1 MASNRSIFEQLL
13 DKYDSTLAEAFF
25 QGIDAIK
32 SQITLRIV
40 VERLERGDI
49 AGAIDAMQIE
59 QEAFSALE
67 IALREAYNAG
77 GVSFVENLPKLKDP
91 EGNRVIWRFGVRDYA
106 GEAFLRDHSAQMV
119 TRIVEDQRVAVRQ
132 ALETGLSEGR
142 NSRSTALDVVG
153 RINRVTGKRE
163 GGIIGL
169 TSPQERF
176 VASARAELLSG
187 NPELLR
193 NYLTR
198 QRRDKRFDRTVMAAI
213 REGKPISAEML
224 GRMVGR
230 YSDRLLQLRGEML
243 ARTETM
249 MAIGTARE
257 NAMRQQIDAGKVASQ
272 DVQKIWRSAADGRVR
287 HTHRVLN
294 GQAISFEAAF
304 QSVSGARLRFPGD
317 PDAPINEIS
326 GCRCHLE
333 YKVDYFA
340 SVVRQY
346 RAA

>member
-13 DKYDSTLAEAFF
+13 DKYDAALAEAFF

-40 VERLERGDI
+40 VERLEKGDV
-49 AGAIDAMQIE
+49 AGAIEAIQLDRD
-59 QEAFSALE
+59 AFSALE
-67 IALREAYNAG
+67 LALAEAYNSG
-77 GVSFVENLPKLKDP
+77 GIRLVENLPKLKDP
-91 EGNRVIWRFGVRDYA
+91 EGNRVIFRFGVRNPE
-106 GEAFLRDHSAQMV
+106 GEAFLRDHSAQLV
-119 TRIVEDQRVAVRQ
+119 TRIVDDQRVAIRQ
-132 ALETGLSEGR
+132 ALETGLSQGR
-142 NSRSTALDVVG
+142 NPRSTALDVVG
-153 RINRVTGKRE
+153 RINRVSGRRE

-176 VASARAELLSG
+176 VTSARQELLSG
-187 NPELLR
+187 DSALLR

-198 QRRDKRFDRTVMAAI
+198 QRRDKRFDATVLKAI
-213 REGKPISAEML
+213 KEGKPILAETVA
-224 GRMVGR
+224 RIAGR

-249 MAIGTARE
+249 TALGTARQ
-257 NAMRQQIDAGKVASQ
+257 NAMRQQIDNGKVAAS
-272 DVQKIWRSAADGRVR
+272 DVKKIWRSAGDGRVR

-294 GQAISFEAAF
+294 GKAAEIDGVF
-304 QSVSGARLRFPGD
+304 QSVSGAVLRYPGD
-317 PDAPINEIS
+317 PLAPVSEIS

-340 SVVRQY
+340 SIVERF

>member
-13 DKYDSTLAEAFF
+13 DKYDQTLAEAFF

-32 SQITLRIV
+32 SQITLKIV

-49 AGAIDAMQIE
+49 AGAVEAMQLE
-59 QEAFSALE
+59 DEAFSALE

-106 GEAFLRDHSAQMV
+106 GEAFLRDHSAQLV

-142 NSRSTALDVVG
+142 NPRSTALDVVG

-169 TSPQERF
+169 TSPQERYI
-176 VASARAELLSG
+176 ALARAELLSG
-187 NPELLR
+187 DVTLLR
-193 NYLTR
+193 NYLGR
-198 QRRDKRFDRTVMAAI
+198 GRRVKRYDSVVLRAI
-213 REGKPISAEML
+213 SDGKPIPQDMVTRML
-224 GRMVGR
+224 DG
-230 YSDRLLQLRGEML
+230 YSNRLLELRGEIL

-294 GQAISFEAAF
+294 GQAVGFDAAF

-317 PDAPINEIS
+317 PDAPVNEIS

-333 YKVDYFA
+333 YKIDYFA